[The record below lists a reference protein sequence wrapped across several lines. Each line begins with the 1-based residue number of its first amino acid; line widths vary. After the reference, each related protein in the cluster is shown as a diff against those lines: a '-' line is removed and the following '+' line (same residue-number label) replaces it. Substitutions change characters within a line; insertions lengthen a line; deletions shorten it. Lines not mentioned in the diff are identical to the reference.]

1 MSALANHIDVT
12 GVKMEE
18 GQIFK
23 VKVIFVLNMLRLGCM
38 KKRKKKRIE
47 IPGILLHMLLSNLGW
62 KYNFVI
68 HKNIAKLGTENL

>member
-12 GVKMEE
+12 GDKMEE

-38 KKRKKKRIE
+38 KK
-47 IPGILLHMLLSNLGW
+47 
-62 KYNFVI
+62 
-68 HKNIAKLGTENL
+68 KNRDTWCSAPYVNP

>member
-12 GVKMEE
+12 GDKMEE

-23 VKVIFVLNMLRLGCM
+23 VKAIFILNMLALGCM
-38 KKRKKKRIE
+38 KNIWIE
-47 IPGILLHMLLSNLGW
+47 IPGIFLHLLLSNMGW

-68 HKNIAKLGTENL
+68 HESIAKLGTGSL